1 MSLIVHPVTGI
12 AVGDPE
18 IPPLTEKNLP
28 DFRMLREA
36 FGGLILSASGFRKVF
51 ASPHGKAAWSP
62 WVERSART
70 REDSLSPH
78 VSPADLVLAGG
89 MAMVYARFIQARS
102 GLENPAVLVGID
114 SRPTG
119 PAIADMMIRVL
130 VALGIR
136 PRYLFIVAAPE
147 IMALDRHSA
156 SLPPDHEER
165 TEGFVYIS
173 ASHNPPGHNGLKFG
187 AGTGGVLSPEEIHPL
202 IAAYRE
208 LMDEPKTAQAL
219 FDLVRSVV
227 PRTVAG
233 IFVDISAWK
242 RRAISAYT
250 LLARE
255 IVTGLA
261 DRDAQENLFEDMTP
275 ALPEMASGI
284 VAELN
289 GSARSLS
296 IDSDFLRGMG
306 VKVRAVN
313 DEPGYFVHRIVP
325 EGESLADCARELE
338 AARELDPSY
347 ILGYTPD
354 CDGDRGN
361 LVWFDESEGKVKI
374 LEAQQVFALCCV
386 AELASLRR
394 NSGLAGHPVP
404 RAAIAVN
411 DATSMRIEA
420 IARFFGARVFRAET
434 GEANVVGL
442 ASALRDEGF
451 EVRILGEGSNG
462 GNITHPS
469 RVRDPLA
476 TLGAVLKLLS
486 LRDSEKADGLF
497 HIWMRLSGRES
508 GYAEDFDLGDIIAS
522 LPVFATTSV
531 FENRAALK
539 IRSADKA
546 ALKSRYREIFLSE
559 WSLRKDELVRRFGI
573 LSWKAFTLNGGAE
586 RELES
591 DFAASGS
598 GGLRIVF
605 LDRLGEAKAMI
616 WMRGSG
622 TEAVFRILA
631 DVSGGS
637 SGDEDYFLSW
647 HRSMVERA
655 DAQA

>member
-1 MSLIVHPVTGI
+1 
-12 AVGDPE
+12 
-18 IPPLTEKNLP
+18 
-28 DFRMLREA
+28 
-36 FGGLILSASGFRKVF
+36 
-51 ASPHGKAAWSP
+51 
-62 WVERSART
+62 
-70 REDSLSPH
+70 
-78 VSPADLVLAGG
+78 
-89 MAMVYARFIQARS
+89 
-102 GLENPAVLVGID
+102 
-114 SRPTG
+114 
-119 PAIADMMIRVL
+119 
-130 VALGIR
+130 
-136 PRYLFIVAAPE
+136 
-147 IMALDRHSA
+147 MALDRHSA
-156 SLPPDHEER
+156 TLAPGHEER

-187 AGTGGVLSPEEIHPL
+187 SGSGGVLSPQEVNPL

-208 LMDEPKTAQAL
+208 LMDDPGTARVL
-219 FDLVRSVV
+219 FDLVGSVD
-227 PRTVAG
+227 PRVIAG
-233 IFVDISAWK
+233 IFVDISVWK

-261 DRDAQENLFEDMTP
+261 DREAQEDLFEDMTP
-275 ALPEMASGI
+275 TLPESALGV

-306 VKVRAVN
+306 VKVKAVN

-325 EGESLADCARELE
+325 EGESLSDCARELE
-338 AARELDPSY
+338 SAREFDPSF

-361 LVWFDESEGKVKI
+361 LVWFDETEGRVKI

-386 AELASLRR
+386 AELASLHR
-394 NSGLAGHPVP
+394 NANLAGIPLP
-404 RAAIAVN
+404 RVAIAVN
-411 DATSMRIEA
+411 DATSMRVEG

-442 ASALRDEGF
+442 ASILRDEGY

-476 TLGAVLKLLS
+476 TLGAVLKLLA
-486 LRDSEKADGLF
+486 LRDSEKVHGLF

-508 GYAEDFDLGDIIAS
+508 EYGEDFNLGDIIAS
-522 LPVFATTSV
+522 LPVYATTSV
-531 FENRAALK
+531 FETRAALTVK
-539 IRSADKA
+539 SADKA
-546 ALKSRYREIFLSE
+546 ALKSRYRDILLEE
-559 WSLRKDELVRRFGI
+559 WRQRRDELEGRFGI
-573 LSWKAFTLNGGAE
+573 VSWKAFTLNGTAE

-591 DFAASGS
+591 DFATSGS

-605 LDRLGEAKAMI
+605 ADGEDQPKAML

-622 TEAVFRILA
+622 TEPVFRILA
-631 DVSGGS
+631 DVSGGVAQ
-637 SGDEDYFLSW
+637 DEDYFLSW

-655 DAQA
+655 DSPAPGRIS

>member
-1 MSLIVHPVTGI
+1 MSLIVNPATGL
-12 AVGDPE
+12 AVGDPD
-18 IPPLTEKNLP
+18 ITPLTEKNLP
-28 DFRMLREA
+28 PPQAVREA
-36 FGGLILSASGFRKVF
+36 SGSLILSASGFRKVF
-51 ASPHGKAAWSP
+51 ASPAAGDEWAAWIGK
-62 WVERSART
+62 EGRM
-70 REDSLSPH
+70 REDSLSPR
-78 VSPADLVLAGG
+78 VSPEDLVLAGA
-89 MAMVYARFIQARS
+89 MAIVYTRFIKAKS
-102 GLENPAVLVGID
+102 GTESPAVLVGVD

-136 PRYLFIVAAPE
+136 PRYLFVVAAPE
-147 IMALDRHSA
+147 IMALDRYSS
-156 SLPPDHEER
+156 SLPAGHEER

-187 AGTGGVLSPEEIHPL
+187 SGSGGVLSPSEITPL
-202 IAAYRE
+202 IADYRD
-208 LMDEPKTAQAL
+208 LIDEPETARSL
-219 FDLVRSVV
+219 LGLVTCVD
-227 PRTVAG
+227 PRVIAR
-233 IFVDISAWK
+233 IFVDISVWK
-242 RRAISAYT
+242 RRAVSAYT

-261 DRDAQENLFEDMTP
+261 DREEQEALFEDMTP
-275 ALPEMASGI
+275 AEAESTGGV

-306 VKVRAVN
+306 VKVKAVN

-325 EGESLADCARELE
+325 EGESLDDCVRELE
-338 AARELDPSY
+338 AAHELDPSF

-361 LVWFDESEGKVKI
+361 LVWYDAADGFAKI

-386 AELASLRR
+386 AELACLHR
-394 NSGLAGHPVP
+394 NAAIAGTPAP

-420 IARFFGARVFRAET
+420 IARSFGARVFRAET

-442 ASALRDEGF
+442 ASSLRDEGY

-476 TLGAVLKLLS
+476 TLGAVLKLLA
-486 LRDSEKADGLF
+486 LRDSESADGLY
-497 HIWMRLSGRES
+497 HTWMRLSGQES
-508 GYAEDFDLGDIIAS
+508 DYGESFTLGDIIAS
-522 LPVFATTSV
+522 LPAFATTSV
-531 FENRAALK
+531 FESRAALK
-539 IRSADKA
+539 IRSFDKT
-546 ALKSRYREIFLSE
+546 ALKTRYRDVFLSGWEKRKNELRSRY
-559 WSLRKDELVRRFGI
+559 GI
-573 LSWKAFTLNGGAE
+573 ASWKALASNGTRE
-586 RELES
+586 REVGQ

-605 LDRLGEAKAMI
+605 SDGDGAPKTMI

-622 TEAVFRILA
+622 TEPVFRILA
-631 DVSGGS
+631 DVAGGRAV
-637 SGDEDYFLSW
+637 DEEYFLSW
-647 HRSMVERA
+647 HRSMVEEA
-655 DAQA
+655 DR